1 MLNRSLVI
9 AAALGV
15 AVAASGSAAAADVAA
30 GEKVFKKCKACHT
43 IEAGG
48 KNKIGPNLAGIF
60 GRQAALVEGYK
71 YSKALRRSEI
81 TWDDAN
87 MTEWLVSPK
96 KMLKG
101 NKMAFPGLRNEEDIV
116 NVIAYMKE
124 AGG

>member
-81 TWDDAN
+81 TWDDTN
-87 MTEWLVSPK
+87 MTEWLAGPK

>member
-87 MTEWLVSPK
+87 MTEWLASPK

-101 NKMAFPGLRNEEDIV
+101 NKMAFPGLRNEEDIA

>member
-87 MTEWLVSPK
+87 MTEWLVSPN

>member
-87 MTEWLVSPK
+87 MTEWLASPK